1 MNAYL
6 ILTGKR
12 VNVGFHQFCSIMIFI
27 KSFKYEIKPIL
38 RCLLGNVDV
47 CFLKTNNKA
56 IILCK
61 IREIIH
67 IWVKGKITESLN
79 RYKGRLDKTR
89 RYKPKYYFAMGILLG
104 I

>member
-1 MNAYL
+1 
-6 ILTGKR
+6 
-12 VNVGFHQFCSIMIFI
+12 MIFI

-56 IILCK
+56 ISLCK

-79 RYKGRLDKTR
+79 RYKGRLKQGDISQKIISQWEF
-89 RYKPKYYFAMGILLG
+89 Y
-104 I
+104 